1 MYGIKFPNSWRL
13 GLILVMVLVVQLEA
27 VFGVLL
33 CSRCDSRKDSFYK
46 ECEQTPPAPSPCPQH
61 SHSLYCSIVRE
72 TDPNGEQILFAR
84 DCTTSYLED
93 TCVIRNG
100 SYHQMKTVCF
110 QTCQTDGC
118 NGGEIK
124 SLNAASPYLPTTTIM
139 YAAAILKALL

>member
-72 TDPNGEQILFAR
+72 TDPNGGIMVIMNMTRINQWKHEDLEE
-84 DCTTSYLED
+84 TTRIYME
-93 TCVIRNG
+93 
-100 SYHQMKTVCF
+100 
-110 QTCQTDGC
+110 TDQ
-118 NGGEIK
+118 
-124 SLNAASPYLPTTTIM
+124 
-139 YAAAILKALL
+139 